1 MRIFLTGVGCVGK
14 TTIGRK
20 MAELMGIAF
29 FDLDYEV
36 EKFFGTSIERLQM
49 EHLSFHS
56 FREEAAKVLVHILK
70 RPDSRDCVI
79 ALPPSGL
86 MGGYLR
92 VLKKTEGLRVVIT
105 DTPENILERI
115 KFFDIDTRPLD
126 ITLTAEEKKLY
137 LREIKE
143 DITYFSKSYHRADLH
158 VDISGLD
165 SVKAAQKVKEA
176 VEMFGQ
182 R

>member
-1 MRIFLTGVGCVGK
+1 
-14 TTIGRK
+14 
-20 MAELMGIAF
+20 MGITF
-29 FDLDYEV
+29 FDLDHEV

-49 EHLSFHS
+49 KYLSLHS
-56 FREEAAKVLVHILK
+56 FREEAAKALAHILK
-70 RPDSRDCVI
+70 RPDSRKCLI

-92 VLKKTEGLRVVIT
+92 VLKKTKGLRVVIT

-115 KFFDIDTRPLD
+115 RFYDIDTRPLD

-143 DITYFSKSYHRADLH
+143 DITYFNKSYIRADLH

-165 SVKAAQKVKEA
+165 SDRAAQKVKEA
-176 VEMFGQ
+176 VEKFEQ
-182 R
+182 RQ